1 VIFKQAYLSVFIN
14 TVLPLW
20 GKRIKL
26 KKINKGDK
34 INLLSNKMQ
43 YQECHK
49 YRLGHCLAVNEAQF
63 EHLV

>member
-14 TVLPLW
+14 TVLTLW

-43 YQECHK
+43 YQECHGNLTIFVE
-49 YRLGHCLAVNEAQF
+49 RHA
-63 EHLV
+63 

>member
-1 VIFKQAYLSVFIN
+1 M
-14 TVLPLW
+14 
-20 GKRIKL
+20 GKKNKI

-49 YRLGHCLAVNEAQF
+49 YRLGHCLAVNGAQF
-63 EHLV
+63 DHLV

>member
-20 GKRIKL
+20 GKRIKF
-26 KKINKGDK
+26 KKNNKGDK
-34 INLLSNKMQ
+34 INLQRAKINF
-43 YQECHK
+43 K
-49 YRLGHCLAVNEAQF
+49 YRLGHCLAVNGAQF

>member
-1 VIFKQAYLSVFIN
+1 M
-14 TVLPLW
+14 
-20 GKRIKL
+20 GKKNKIK

-34 INLLSNKMQ
+34 INSLSNKMQ

-49 YRLGHCLAVNEAQF
+49 YRLGHCLAVNGAQF